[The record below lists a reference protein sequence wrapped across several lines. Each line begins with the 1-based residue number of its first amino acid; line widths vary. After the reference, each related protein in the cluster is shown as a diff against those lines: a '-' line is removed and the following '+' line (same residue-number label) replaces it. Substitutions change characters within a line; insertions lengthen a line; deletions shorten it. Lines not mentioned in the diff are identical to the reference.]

1 MQIALQLAA
10 FHQQNRLKYAV
21 FRAKRGGR
29 LASLT
34 AVPATLSGTRGIAA
48 RCAMHGEAPMVGGNT
63 KYGCIIVIRCQ
74 DDKRQYYMY
83 M

>member
-29 LASLT
+29 LASS
-34 AVPATLSGTRGIAA
+34 ATLSGTRGLP
-48 RCAMHGEAPMVGGNT
+48 RW
-63 KYGCIIVIRCQ
+63 
-74 DDKRQYYMY
+74 
-83 M
+83 